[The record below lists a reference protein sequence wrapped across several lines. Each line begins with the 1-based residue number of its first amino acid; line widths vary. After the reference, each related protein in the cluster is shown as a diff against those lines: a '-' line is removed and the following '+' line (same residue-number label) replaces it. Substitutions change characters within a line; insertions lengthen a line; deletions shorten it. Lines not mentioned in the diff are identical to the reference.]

1 LEFTNNRKENAMYT
15 IIGITGQVGGAA
27 ARALLKDGKKV
38 CAIVRDKAKASA
50 WETAGVELTVASLDD
65 AAALESAFRGAE
77 GVFAMVPPCFAP
89 AAGYPET
96 RGIVAVLH
104 RALQAAKPARAVYL
118 SSVGAHQSEGLGLIT
133 QSHILEE
140 EMKSLP
146 IPNAFVRAAWFMEN
160 SQWDVAPARERGE
173 IDAFLAPLD
182 RPFPMVATE
191 DIGQLIANTLQQE
204 WSGNRH
210 LELEG
215 PGRYSQLD
223 AAETFARLLNHP
235 VVAKPVPRDKWQTLF
250 EDQGTSPDR
259 TAPRIEMLDG
269 FNSGW
274 IDFEGGPGTEHVRGT
289 RTQEEVFQ
297 DLLRK
302 AGYRA

>member
-1 LEFTNNRKENAMYT
+1 MYT

-38 CAIVRDKAKASA
+38 RAIVRDEAKASA
-50 WETAGVELTVASLDD
+50 WEAAGVELAVASVDD
-65 AAALESAFRGAE
+65 AAALETAFRGAE
-77 GVFAMVPPCFAP
+77 GVFVMVPPNFAP

-96 RGIVAVLH
+96 RGMVAVLR

-118 SSVGAHQSEGLGLIT
+118 SSVGAHQSGGLGLIT
-133 QSHILEE
+133 QSHILEQ

-146 IPNAFVRAAWFMEN
+146 IPNAFIRPAWFMEN
-160 SQWDVAPARERGE
+160 TQWDVAPAQERGE
-173 IDAFLAPLD
+173 INAFLAPLD

-191 DIGQLIANTLQQE
+191 DIGRLVAKTLQQE

-215 PGRYSQLD
+215 PRRYSQLD
-223 AAETFARLLNHP
+223 AAETFARLLNRP
-235 VVAKPVPRDKWQTLF
+235 VVAKPVPREQWQTLF
-250 EDQGTSPDR
+250 VEQGTSPDR

-274 IDFEGGPGTEHVRGT
+274 IDFEGGPETEHFQGT

-302 AGYRA
+302 AGYKA

>member
-1 LEFTNNRKENAMYT
+1 MYT

-38 CAIVRDKAKASA
+38 RAIVRDKAKASS
-50 WETAGVELTVASLDD
+50 WEAAGVELAVASLDD

-77 GVFAMVPPCFAP
+77 GVFAMVPPYFAP

-96 RGIVAVLH
+96 RGIVAVLR
-104 RALQAAKPARAVYL
+104 RALEAAKPARAVYL
-118 SSVGAHQSEGLGLIT
+118 SSVGAHHSNGLGLIT
-133 QSHILEE
+133 QSHILEQ

-146 IPNAFVRAAWFMEN
+146 MPNAFIRPAWFMEN

-173 IDAFLAPLD
+173 INAFLAPLD
-182 RPFPMVATE
+182 RPYPMVATE
-191 DIGQLIANTLQQE
+191 DIGQLVAKTLQQE
-204 WSGNRH
+204 WSGNRY

-215 PGRYSQLD
+215 PRRYSQLD
-223 AAETFARLLNHP
+223 AAETFARLLNRP
-235 VVAKPVPRDKWQTLF
+235 VVAKPLAREKWQGLF
-250 EDQGTSPDR
+250 EEQGTAPDR

-274 IDFEGGPGTEHVRGT
+274 IDFEGGPETEHFKGT

-297 DLLRK
+297 DLLQK
-302 AGYRA
+302 AGLT

>member
-1 LEFTNNRKENAMYT
+1 MYT
-15 IIGITGQVGGAA
+15 IIGITGQVGGAT

-38 CAIVRDKAKASA
+38 RAVLRDKAKASSWQA
-50 WETAGVELTVASLDD
+50 AGVELTVASLDD
-65 AAALESAFRGAE
+65 AAGLEAAFRGAE
-77 GVFAMVPPCFAP
+77 GVFAMVPPYFAP

-96 RGIVAVLH
+96 RGIVAVLR
-104 RALQAAKPARAVYL
+104 RALEAAKPARAVYL
-118 SSVGAHQSEGLGLIT
+118 SSVGAHQSKGLGLIT
-133 QSHILEE
+133 QSHILEQE
-140 EMKSLP
+140 LKSLP
-146 IPNAFVRAAWFMEN
+146 IPNAFIRPAWFMEN

-173 IDAFLAPLD
+173 INAFLAPLD

-191 DIGQLIANTLQQE
+191 DIGQLIAKTLQQE
-204 WSGNRH
+204 WSGNRY

-215 PGRYSQLD
+215 PRRYSQLD
-223 AAETFARLLNHP
+223 AAETFARLLNRP
-235 VVAKPVPRDKWQTLF
+235 VIAKAVPREKWQGLF

-274 IDFEGGPGTEHVRGT
+274 IDFEGGSGTEHFKGT

-297 DLLRK
+297 NSI
-302 AGYRA
+302 

>member
-1 LEFTNNRKENAMYT
+1 MYT

-38 CAIVRDKAKASA
+38 RAIVRDKAKASS
-50 WETAGVELTVASLDD
+50 WEAAGVELAVATLDD
-65 AAALESAFRGAE
+65 APALETAFREAE
-77 GVFAMVPPCFAP
+77 GVFAMVPPYFAP

-104 RALQAAKPARAVYL
+104 RALEAAKPARAVYL
-118 SSVGAHQSEGLGLIT
+118 SSVGAHHSEGLGLIT
-133 QSHILEE
+133 QSHILEQ

-146 IPNAFVRAAWFMEN
+146 IPNAFIRPAWFIEN
-160 SQWDVAPARERGE
+160 SQWDVAPARDRGE

-191 DIGQLIANTLQQE
+191 DIGQLIAKTLQQE
-204 WSGNRH
+204 WNGNRY

-215 PGRYSQLD
+215 PARYSQID
-223 AAETFARLLNHP
+223 AAETFARLLNRP
-235 VVAKPVPRDKWQTLF
+235 VVAKAVPREKWQSLF
-250 EDQGTSPDR
+250 ESQGTSPDR

-274 IDFEGGPGTEHVRGT
+274 IDFEGGPGTEHFRGT
-289 RTQEEVFQ
+289 RTQEKVFQ
-297 DLLRK
+297 DLLQK
-302 AGYRA
+302 TG

>member
-1 LEFTNNRKENAMYT
+1 MYT

-38 CAIVRDKAKASA
+38 RAIVRDKAKASA
-50 WETAGVELTVASLDD
+50 WEAAGVELVVASLDD
-65 AAALESAFRGAE
+65 ASALEAAFRGAE

-96 RGIVAVLH
+96 RGIVAVLR
-104 RALQAAKPARAVYL
+104 RALEAAKPARAVYL
-118 SSVGAHQSEGLGLIT
+118 SSVGAQHTQGLGLIT
-133 QSHILEE
+133 QSHILEQ

-160 SQWDVAPARERGE
+160 SQWDVAPAQERGE
-173 IDAFLAPLD
+173 INAFLAPLD
-182 RPFPMVATE
+182 RAFPMVATE
-191 DIGQLIANTLQQE
+191 DIGQLIAKTLQQE

-215 PGRYSQLD
+215 PARYSQID
-223 AAETFARLLNHP
+223 AAETFARLLNHS
-235 VVAKPVPRDKWQTLF
+235 VVATPVPREQWQALF
-250 EDQGTSPDR
+250 EGQGTSPDR

-274 IDFEGGPGTEHVRGT
+274 IDFEGGPGTEHFRGT

-297 DLLRK
+297 DLIQK